1 MYQASYIYRVPV
13 ENIDRFLRVVT
24 EAGEIY
30 CRHGAL
36 SSVTL
41 RVTAG
46 ATKYG
51 CTGLCDL
58 VPPAGPD
65 EALFVGLDSFR
76 EVEEFRA
83 KMKLI
88 DSNPRI
94 GELFEEI
101 QSLIDLKKI
110 IRWEAESAGHDGV

>member
-13 ENIDRFLRVVT
+13 ENIDRFLRVVA
-24 EAGEIY
+24 EAGAIY

-36 SSVTL
+36 SSTTL
-41 RVTAG
+41 RVTDG
-46 ATKYG
+46 AAKYG

-58 VPPAGPD
+58 VPPATG
-65 EALFVGLDSFR
+65 EELFVGLDSFR
-76 EVEEFRA
+76 DVEEFRA